1 MKDTDMY
8 QLFGG
13 TIVAAL
19 ISMVCTSILVRWSA
33 QLGLV
38 APPRADRWKQEVKPN
53 SGGIA
58 ILLGVAIP
66 WALMTSRSASLGA
79 FCLLGL
85 ALAGFLDDRRELSP
99 ATKVLLQLC
108 TAIALISQGTV
119 WRVTGVSV
127 VDASLTALWIV
138 GITNA
143 FNLIDN
149 MDGVCAGVTAIVAG
163 AETVVAVKDG
173 IGPHAV
179 LLVLI
184 AGANIG
190 FLVFNH
196 SPARIF
202 MGDCGSLFNGFALAW
217 LSLPTASASI
227 GRSLLAN
234 VSPLLLLSYPIFDT
248 VLVSVLRW
256 KAGRSIFI
264 GGKDH
269 SSHRLVLLGLT
280 ERQAARVIWM
290 LALMPA
296 ALAVMTQGH
305 PPLMATMGT
314 IGALGYATLGWLLAA
329 PRSGSRRT
337 QLNAPPNVSGGDEL
351 QVVSD

>member
-1 MKDTDMY
+1 MY

-19 ISMVCTSILVRWSA
+19 ISMVCTLVLVRWST

-53 SGGIA
+53 TGGIA
-58 ILLGVAIP
+58 ILLGVVIP
-66 WALMTSRSASLGA
+66 WALMTSHSDSVGA

-99 ATKVLLQLC
+99 ATKVILQLSA
-108 TAIALISQGTV
+108 AIALISQGTV

-184 AGANIG
+184 AGGNIG

-217 LSLPTASASI
+217 LSLPTASVSI

-234 VSPLLLLSYPIFDT
+234 LSPLLLLSYPIFDT
-248 VLVSVLRW
+248 LLVSVLRW
-256 KAGRSIFI
+256 KAGKSIFI

-269 SSHRLVLLGLT
+269 SSHRLVSVGLT

-290 LALMPA
+290 LALVPA

-305 PPLMATMGT
+305 PPLIATMAA
-314 IGALGYATLGWLLAA
+314 IAVLGYAILGWLLAA
-329 PRSGSRRT
+329 QRSGGRRN
-337 QLNAPPNVSGGDEL
+337 QMNAYSNASGSDEL
-351 QVVSD
+351 QVLPE